1 MGGEKKTV
9 IYFLF
14 FWWYIS
20 FFYLVIYFL
29 RSRLVG
35 RSLGGAWP
43 FRQPQHTIGHFLC
56 SVRLRKW
63 SDLSSPI
70 VPGRRMTCLQV
81 PECPSAHPQKMKLD
95 LIWCS
100 ILFCLVLCDVKNAR
114 LQHCNKKDSFG
125 KYHEMYQ
132 HFDKEYLGSFG
143 KRHVSLYIEI
153 LFMQNT
159 TKNHKSTNF
168 MIGRVYILPSFK
180 IVLNVWRF
188 RC

>member
-1 MGGEKKTV
+1 MSVLALGLSRTRLCRWAEKKNCD
-9 IYFLF
+9 IFPF
-14 FWWYIS
+14 FYWWCISFFYWWYIS
-20 FFYLVIYFL
+20 FFLLVIYFL

-70 VPGRRMTCLQV
+70 VLGRRMTCLQV

-100 ILFCLVLCDVKNAR
+100 ILFWLVLCNVKNVR

-125 KYHEMYQ
+125 KYHEMHQ
-132 HFDKEYLGSFG
+132 QFD
-143 KRHVSLYIEI
+143 
-153 LFMQNT
+153 
-159 TKNHKSTNF
+159 
-168 MIGRVYILPSFK
+168 
-180 IVLNVWRF
+180 
-188 RC
+188 